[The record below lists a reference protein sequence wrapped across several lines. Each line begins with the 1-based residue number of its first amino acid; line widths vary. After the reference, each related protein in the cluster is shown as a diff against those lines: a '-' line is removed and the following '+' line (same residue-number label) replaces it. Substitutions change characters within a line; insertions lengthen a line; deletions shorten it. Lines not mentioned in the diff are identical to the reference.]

1 MLGSF
6 IYSVYD
12 VDELEGAKIKR
23 SAGSPIFMGVVGSS
37 LKMAPT
43 RNVSSK
49 STDVGQ
55 IIDEN
60 IADNP
65 VMIFSKSTCPFCK
78 KIKALLKSSGI
89 SYGALELN
97 KLENGEDIQ
106 KQLSVKTGQN
116 TVPNVFIRGHHVGGH
131 DDTVKAH
138 EEGKVLELLNP
149 PQTDFE
155 YDVIVIGGGSG
166 GLAASKEATRYGKK
180 VAVCDLVKPTPIG
193 TAWGLGG
200 TCVNVGCIPKKLMH
214 NAAILGIDS
223 KMFGWEVSEK
233 VNHNWETMK
242 NKIQDYIGSLN
253 WGYRVQLREKEVKYV
268 NAYAQF
274 TDSHTIKCVDKKG
287 RETTMSSQNFIIA
300 TGERPRYPN
309 IPGAKEFC
317 ITSDDLF
324 SLPYSPGKTLVI
336 GASYVALECA
346 GFLAGI
352 GLDVTVMVRSIFLRG
367 FDQDMAERIGKY
379 MEKNGVK
386 FIRPCNPTSIER
398 LEEGKPGKLKVKA
411 TNGEGELIEDEYN
424 TVLIAIGRDPCTHTI
439 GIENTGVK
447 MNKSGTFPVVNEQTN
462 IPHIYAVGDILEDKP
477 KLTPVAIQAGK
488 FLSRRIFGGSKEQ
501 VDYINVPTTVF
512 TPLEYG
518 CIGYS
523 EEDAIAQFGEN
534 NIEVYHNLFQP
545 LEYTLPGRGES
556 DCYLKLICN
565 KDDDERVVGFHYLGP
580 NAGEVTQ
587 GYAVSMRLGARKEDF
602 DATIGIHP
610 TTSELFTTL
619 SVRKGSGE
627 EITKSGC

>member
-1 MLGSF
+1 
-6 IYSVYD
+6 
-12 VDELEGAKIKR
+12 
-23 SAGSPIFMGVVGSS
+23 MG
-37 LKMAPT
+37 L
-43 RNVSSK
+43 
-49 STDVGQ
+49 
-55 IIDEN
+55 
-60 IADNP
+60 
-65 VMIFSKSTCPFCK
+65 C
-78 KIKALLKSSGI
+78 
-89 SYGALELN
+89 YGALELN

-166 GLAASKEATRYGKK
+166 GLAASK
-180 VAVCDLVKPTPIG
+180 VWVVHVLMLDVSL
-193 TAWGLGG
+193 
-200 TCVNVGCIPKKLMH
+200 KKLMH
-214 NAAILGIDS
+214 NAAILGHNIQDS

>member
-1 MLGSF
+1 
-6 IYSVYD
+6 
-12 VDELEGAKIKR
+12 
-23 SAGSPIFMGVVGSS
+23 MG
-37 LKMAPT
+37 L
-43 RNVSSK
+43 
-49 STDVGQ
+49 
-55 IIDEN
+55 
-60 IADNP
+60 
-65 VMIFSKSTCPFCK
+65 C
-78 KIKALLKSSGI
+78 
-89 SYGALELN
+89 YGALELN

-166 GLAASKEATRYGKK
+166 GLAASK
-180 VAVCDLVKPTPIG
+180 VWVVHVLMLDVSL
-193 TAWGLGG
+193 
-200 TCVNVGCIPKKLMH
+200 KKLMH
-214 NAAILGIDS
+214 NAAILGHNIQDS

-233 VNHNWETMK
+233 
-242 NKIQDYIGSLN
+242 GSLN